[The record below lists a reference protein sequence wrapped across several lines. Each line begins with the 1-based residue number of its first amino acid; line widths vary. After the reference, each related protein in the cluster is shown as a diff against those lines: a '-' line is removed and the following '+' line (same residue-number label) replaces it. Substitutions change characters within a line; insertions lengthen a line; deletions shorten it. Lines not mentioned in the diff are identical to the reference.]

1 MTYGE
6 KVKVNKNIYKG
17 QKVFFKDSW
26 SNQVIKGIV
35 TCTDN
40 STVAGI
46 HCICFVDEDSRC
58 IAPTYGD
65 TNVMYGNLFE
75 TAKTAYA
82 EVEKLSQMR
91 IADMKQEIHT
101 VEDLVKFPTLNCIC
115 GEDADS
121 DAVTAYRERC
131 QELLGVTL

>member
-1 MTYGE
+1 M
-6 KVKVNKNIYKG
+6 VNNDVHKG
-17 QKVFFKDSW
+17 QALFFKDSW

-40 STVAGI
+40 ERAAGI
-46 HCICFVDEDSRC
+46 HCICFVDDDGHRVT
-58 IAPTYGD
+58 PTYGD
-65 TNVMYGNLFE
+65 TNVIYADLFE

-82 EVEKLSQMR
+82 EIEKLSGMR
-91 IADMKQEIHT
+91 IADMKQKMHT
-101 VEDLVKFPTLNCIC
+101 VEDIVRFPMENCIC

-131 QELLGVTL
+131 RELLGVTL